1 MRYKIFFPTL
11 AVLFV
16 CVWTAVSAAPSAWAD
31 TVHFKNGEQL
41 KGLIVEEHEDRVVL
55 STADGEM
62 PVLRKVIDKI
72 DFDDPAYTLLSMGR
86 QLERSK
92 KYGEALS
99 YYEKAHQLNPGLEEA
114 RTASIGVRSKM
125 WAGFTEGP
133 TSEILKQQEIQDA
146 WRSDTTMEE
155 QAKRGE
161 EADESLLWKRMGLK
175 LAQEGDFVKVEDIRV
190 GSYGHQAG
198 MRLNDALHSIDGR
211 SMRYIQKRAVQQD
224 LLNPRYASM
233 TVEVRRKISFP
244 AKVKKSDLKSVGMDL
259 KQEYNGVVVWRV
271 KRGSPSDKYG
281 VKAGDRLIRVDEE
294 NTRYMPL
301 PKIKQAFKTKQGKA
315 FAVETGRTLQMAR
328 P

>member
-1 MRYKIFFPTL
+1 MVSL
-11 AVLFV
+11 AVQP
-16 CVWTAVSAAPSAWAD
+16 ASAD
-31 TVHFKNGEQL
+31 TVHFKNGEEL

-62 PVLRKVIDKI
+62 PVLRKVISKI

-99 YYEKAHQLNPGLEEA
+99 YYEKAAQLNPSLEEA

-133 TSEILKQQEIQDA
+133 TSEIRKQQEIQDA
-146 WRSDTTMEE
+146 WRSDTTLED
-155 QAKRGE
+155 QARRGE
-161 EADESLLWKRMGLK
+161 EADESLLWKRMGLR
-175 LAQEGDFVKVEDIRV
+175 LEQEGDFVKVSEIRV
-190 GSYGHQAG
+190 GGYAHQAG
-198 MRLNDALHSIDGR
+198 MRLNDTLHAVDSR
-211 SMRYIQKRAVQQD
+211 SMRYIQKRAVQLD

-233 TVEVRRKISFP
+233 TVEVRRRISFP
-244 AKVKKSDLKSVGMDL
+244 AKIGKTDLKSIGMDL
-259 KQEYNGVVVWRV
+259 KQEYSGVVVWRV
-271 KRGSPSDKYG
+271 KRGSPSEKYG
-281 VKAGDRLIRVDEE
+281 IKTGDRLILVGEE

-301 PKIKQAFKTKQGKA
+301 PKIGQAFKTKQGKA

>member
-1 MRYKIFFPTL
+1 MRSDRFFH
-11 AVLFV
+11 VLTVLSV
-16 CVWTAVSAAPSAWAD
+16 CVWTAGSAASSAWAD

-41 KGLIVEEHEDRVVL
+41 KGLVVEEHEDRVVL

-99 YYEKAHQLNPGLEEA
+99 YYEKAHQLNPSLEEA

-146 WRSDTTMEE
+146 WREDTSLED
-155 QAKRGE
+155 QARRGE
-161 EADESLLWKRMGLK
+161 EQDESLLWKRMGLRVE
-175 LAQEGDFVKVEDIRV
+175 QEGDFVKAAEVRV
-190 GSYGHQAG
+190 GGYAHQAG
-198 MRLNDALHSIDGR
+198 VRLNDAVHAIDGR
-211 SMRYIQKRAVQQD
+211 SMRYIQKRAVQLD

-233 TVEVRRKISFP
+233 TVEVRRKIHFP
-244 AKVKKSDLKSVGMDL
+244 AKVGRTDLKSIGMDL
-259 KQEYNGVVVWRV
+259 RQEYNGVVIWRV
-271 KRGSPSDKYG
+271 KRGSPAEKYG
-281 VKAGDRLIRVDEE
+281 IKAGDRLVLVGDE

-301 PKIKQAFKTKQGKA
+301 PKIGQAFKTKQGKA
-315 FAVETGRTLQMAR
+315 FTVETGRTLQMAR